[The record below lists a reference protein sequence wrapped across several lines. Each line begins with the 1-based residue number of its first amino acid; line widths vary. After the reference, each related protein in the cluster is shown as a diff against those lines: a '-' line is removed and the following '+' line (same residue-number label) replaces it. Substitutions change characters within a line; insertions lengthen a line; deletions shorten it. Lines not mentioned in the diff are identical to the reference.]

1 MNPRHTRR
9 QVSPI
14 RSVIITPT
22 PDVLAVLREATA
34 QRHATLDAG
43 LAIGHADATIDDYR
57 QHLLMLQAWLGPLE
71 AWLSAYH
78 DGPQDGTLLAPKR
91 RLAAIEADLDGMAPG
106 AMSGPH
112 WPDAASAAYR
122 WGVCYVVEGSQLGGA
137 VLYQRLKEQ
146 CAPHP
151 LRYLQGEAGGPG
163 PRWRQFMQALKAQV
177 NTPAQIEQASRGAC
191 DAFDRILA
199 LR

>member
-1 MNPRHTRR
+1 M
-9 QVSPI
+9 
-14 RSVIITPT
+14 
-22 PDVLAVLREATA
+22 LAVLREATA

-43 LAIGHADATIDDYR
+43 LPIGHADATIDDYR
-57 QHLLMLQAWLGPLE
+57 HHLQMLHAWLGPLE

-91 RLAAIEADLDGMAPG
+91 RLAVIEADLGEADLVDAAPD
-106 AMSGPH
+106 ATSGSH
-112 WPDAASAAYR
+112 WPDDASAAYR

-151 LRYLQGEAGGPG
+151 LLYLQGEAGGPG

-177 NTPAQIEQASRGAC
+177 TTPAQIEQASRGAC